1 MAADRREENPHIVEQ
16 FSVGNTRISIAD
28 NYCLDR
34 ERDSEKIDAILHK
47 IADIALNSWAG
58 ELHRKRNGNNER
70 NHV

>member
-1 MAADRREENPHIVEQ
+1 MADRREENPHIVEQ

-47 IADIALNSWAG
+47 IADIALNSWAVQ
-58 ELHRKRNGNNER
+58 LHRKRNGNEER